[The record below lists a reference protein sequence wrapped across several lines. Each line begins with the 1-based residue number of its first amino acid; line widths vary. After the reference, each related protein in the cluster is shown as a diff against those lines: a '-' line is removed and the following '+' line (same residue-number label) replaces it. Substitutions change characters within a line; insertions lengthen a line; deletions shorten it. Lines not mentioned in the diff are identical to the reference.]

1 MFDGNIIVNV
11 LKLPSW
17 HKSSLLAERKSAL
30 GRAKYGRPQAYW
42 DYVPGG
48 LFLIFI
54 IFLHK
59 QYWSK
64 RVANLHTSKRRFYT
78 YDQ

>member
-17 HKSSLLAERKSAL
+17 HKSSLLAEKKSAL

-48 LFLIFI
+48 LF
-54 IFLHK
+54 
-59 QYWSK
+59 
-64 RVANLHTSKRRFYT
+64 
-78 YDQ
+78 